1 MWSKGRPEGN
11 KPRRDVAMS
20 EQADLILKKK
30 KEIEAKMAAV
40 QKIKENKE
48 GEKKKASF
56 LQRVGKY

>member
-1 MWSKGRPEGN
+1 MWSKGRPEGNN

-40 QKIKENKE
+40 QKIHPPPQI
-48 GEKKKASF
+48 SR
-56 LQRVGKY
+56 LP